1 MTESSMSFISQPYSL
16 DLARDDSKSATG
28 DFLQDELTL
37 MRYLQELQDADIP
50 PGPSQPQFHTGRL
63 PNSRTKDGK
72 PRLLLMGQRR

>member
-1 MTESSMSFISQPYSL
+1 MTKSSMPYISQSHSL
-16 DLARDDSKSATG
+16 EMAQDDSKSAAG